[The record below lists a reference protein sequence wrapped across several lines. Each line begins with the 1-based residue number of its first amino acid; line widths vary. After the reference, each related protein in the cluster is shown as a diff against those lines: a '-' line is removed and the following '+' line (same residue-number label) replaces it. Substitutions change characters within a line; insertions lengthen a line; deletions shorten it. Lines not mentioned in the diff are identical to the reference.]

1 MELQRSERV
10 ISISLPEADWKAFLE
25 LQPQPVT
32 WLKDRIHEMLLEAQ
46 RVPRT
51 TSASPR
57 A

>member
-46 RVPRT
+46 RVPKT